1 MQCSSVNQA
10 HSPGNCTF
18 PHSTCNHASRSA
30 AFFPVFMLLL
40 FKFVISNSPKIGNL
54 ALTFPIACGKL
65 INVDEAACLISLD
78 ADIAQLVERLI
89 RNQQIVSSNLTG
101 GSIISRV
108 YVQQLHI
115 NPCFV
120 FGLQRKIW
128 RKIPKIP
135 FYFSELQNFLIYPI
149 YTLAVEGSL
158 SGNSEQKTLPLF
170 SGIFPFFSSLL
181 RHTIHRI
188 SSIHAGLRAEFFYP
202 ISTLSYFGLFARLA
216 GMRGAR

>member
-65 INVDEAACLISLD
+65 INADEAACLISLD

-89 RNQQIVSSNLTG
+89 RNHQVKGSSPFI
-101 GSIISRV
+101 GSIFYRGVAQFGSAFGSGPKGRRFKSCHLDHIKH
-108 YVQQLHI
+108 QLLI
-115 NPCFV
+115 
-120 FGLQRKIW
+120 QR
-128 RKIPKIP
+128 
-135 FYFSELQNFLIYPI
+135 LVL
-149 YTLAVEGSL
+149 
-158 SGNSEQKTLPLF
+158 
-170 SGIFPFFSSLL
+170 
-181 RHTIHRI
+181 
-188 SSIHAGLRAEFFYP
+188 FFYP
-202 ISTLSYFGLFARLA
+202 MVVQKPLLQWFSRTFSRKSILSQLHFALRTQ
-216 GMRGAR
+216 ARKAKLLSAPVFLPHHGQNGIFLSFVKLCA

>member
-65 INVDEAACLISLD
+65 INADEAACLISLD

-89 RNQQIVSSNLTG
+89 RNHQVKGSSPFIGSIFYRGVAQFGSAFGSGPKGRRFKSCHLDCKPLANVEFTRGFAISVFLRIRGNQCETALMHNIMSNAMHNIVHNTSKTAHPLYISSSRFTSAVSS
-101 GSIISRV
+101 II
-108 YVQQLHI
+108 
-115 NPCFV
+115 
-120 FGLQRKIW
+120 
-128 RKIPKIP
+128 
-135 FYFSELQNFLIYPI
+135 FSCSQSQIACIE
-149 YTLAVEGSL
+149 
-158 SGNSEQKTLPLF
+158 
-170 SGIFPFFSSLL
+170 
-181 RHTIHRI
+181 
-188 SSIHAGLRAEFFYP
+188 AGT
-202 ISTLSYFGLFARLA
+202 S
-216 GMRGAR
+216 